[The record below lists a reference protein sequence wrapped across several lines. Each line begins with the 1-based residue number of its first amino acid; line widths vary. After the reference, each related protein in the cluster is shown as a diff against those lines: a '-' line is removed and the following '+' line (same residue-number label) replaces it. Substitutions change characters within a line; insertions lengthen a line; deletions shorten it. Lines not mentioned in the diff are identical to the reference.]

1 MKSWQFILPWHF
13 LRPMLI
19 KVLNGAGDVLE
30 DVTSGG
36 LSGDRAN
43 RVRNGGQT
51 EASMMQGCFIC
62 VNHIFLVIKNALAF
76 AL

>member
-1 MKSWQFILPWHF
+1 MVPYSMTYSLLGTVLPFIS
-13 LRPMLI
+13 
-19 KVLNGAGDVLE
+19 GDVHE

-51 EASMMQGCFIC
+51 EASMMQGWCPI
-62 VNHIFLVIKNALAF
+62 V
-76 AL
+76 

>member
-1 MKSWQFILPWHF
+1 
-13 LRPMLI
+13 MLI